1 MLPSARPH
9 EAIARVFAIRLFS
22 ERFAERLKVDEFV
35 HESITMARRRRQL
48 APKGKDEDVRM
59 TAGLITAG
67 VVSIVIVASMF
78 IAPPA
83 NVGPEEGSLAPD
95 FVASSYNGGSWEEV
109 RLSQLYDG
117 RLVLITFLDT
127 DCPHCWTEAEYLSE
141 IFDGISG
148 EVMFIT
154 IAVEL
159 SITGHESTREEIE
172 AFRDKTQFGDNQ
184 NNGDGC
190 YSGRKNCAER
200 PGAPHSWMYVDDL
213 SSSIASEWEL
223 PGTPFNVILDGEGTV
238 VWNQAQSE
246 NHPAGEDMGEAL
258 LRLLQEGE

>member
-1 MLPSARPH
+1 MLPPHRPH
-9 EAIARVFAIRLFS
+9 EAIARVFAGKLFS
-22 ERFAERLKVDEFV
+22 ELFAERLKVNEHLQPVF
-35 HESITMARRRRQL
+35 IMARRRRQL
-48 APKGKDEDVRM
+48 EPKGKDEDVRM
-59 TAGLITAG
+59 MAGLITAG

-95 FVASSYNGGSWEEV
+95 FVASAYNGGNWEDV

-141 IFDGISG
+141 IYENTGGD
-148 EVMFIT
+148 VMFIT

-159 SITGHESTREEIE
+159 SITGHESSKEEIA

-184 NNGDGC
+184 NNGDGW

-213 SSSIASEWEL
+213 GSTIASKWEL
-223 PGTPFNVILDGEGTV
+223 PGTPFNVILDGAGTV
-238 VWNQAQSE
+238 LWNQAQTE
-246 NHPAGEDMGEAL
+246 NHPPGEDMGDAL

>member
-1 MLPSARPH
+1 MNEYLQPP
-9 EAIARVFAIRLFS
+9 FN
-22 ERFAERLKVDEFV
+22 
-35 HESITMARRRRQL
+35 MARRRRQL
-48 APKGKDEDVRM
+48 EPKGKDEDVRIM
-59 TAGLITAG
+59 AGLITAA

-95 FVASSYNGGSWEEV
+95 FIASGYNVGTWEEI

-141 IFDGISG
+141 LYEGSEG
-148 EVMFIT
+148 TVMFIT

-159 SITGHESTREEIE
+159 AISGHDSSREEIE

-190 YSGRKNCAER
+190 YSGKKNCAER
-200 PGAPHSWMYVDDL
+200 PGGPHSWMYVDDL
-213 SSSIASEWEL
+213 PLSIASEWDL
-223 PGTPFNVILDGEGTV
+223 PGTPFSVILDGQGTV
-238 VWNQAQSE
+238 LWNQAQPE
-246 NHPAGEDMGEAL
+246 NHPSGEDMGNAL
-258 LRLLQEGE
+258 LRLLGGE

>member
-1 MLPSARPH
+1 
-9 EAIARVFAIRLFS
+9 
-22 ERFAERLKVDEFV
+22 
-35 HESITMARRRRQL
+35 MARRRRQL
-48 APKGKDEDVRM
+48 EPKGKDEDVRM
-59 TAGLITAG
+59 MAGLITAG
-67 VVSIVIVASMF
+67 VVSIVLVASMF

-95 FVASSYNGGSWEEV
+95 FVASAYNGGNWEDV

-141 IFDGISG
+141 IFEGISG

-159 SITGHESTREEIE
+159 QISGHESTREEIE
-172 AFRDKTQFGDNQ
+172 AFRDKSQYGDNE

-190 YSGRKNCAER
+190 YSGR
-200 PGAPHSWMYVDDL
+200 
-213 SSSIASEWEL
+213 
-223 PGTPFNVILDGEGTV
+223 
-238 VWNQAQSE
+238 
-246 NHPAGEDMGEAL
+246 
-258 LRLLQEGE
+258 

>member
-1 MLPSARPH
+1 MLPPARPH
-9 EAIARVFAIRLFS
+9 EAIARVFVIRLFS
-22 ERFAERLKVDEFV
+22 ELLAERLKVNEFV
-35 HESITMARRRRQL
+35 QELIIMARRRRQL
-48 APKGKDEDVRM
+48 EPKGKDEDVRM

-95 FVASSYNGGSWEEV
+95 FVASAYNGGNWEEV

-141 IFDGISG
+141 IFDGTSG

-159 SITGHESTREEIE
+159 QISGHESTREEIE
-172 AFRDKTQFGDNQ
+172 AFRDKTQF
-184 NNGDGC
+184 
-190 YSGRKNCAER
+190 
-200 PGAPHSWMYVDDL
+200 
-213 SSSIASEWEL
+213 
-223 PGTPFNVILDGEGTV
+223 
-238 VWNQAQSE
+238 
-246 NHPAGEDMGEAL
+246 
-258 LRLLQEGE
+258 